1 MNRFEMH
8 AHTSEC
14 DKYARLGGAEL
25 VRLYDEAGYR
35 GMVIT
40 DHYFSLFY
48 EWFAE
53 ELADADHRR
62 IIERYLRGYYAAR
75 NEAEKRN
82 FTVLCGAEV
91 RFDHTIN
98 DFLVYG
104 LEEEDLFRL
113 PLLNRLR
120 NVEELV
126 EILPDH
132 AVVVQAHPFRDNMTV
147 MSPTSLFGIE
157 VYNGGTDAF
166 RNQMARMYAEH
177 YGKAMTS
184 GSDIHHIKALASGGI
199 ATAREITCA
208 GDLVAVLR
216 SGAYSLI
223 ADGREERIR

>member
-14 DKYARLGGAEL
+14 DKYAGLSGAEL
-25 VRLYDEAGYR
+25 VRSYDEAGYR
-35 GMVIT
+35 GIVIT

-48 EWFAE
+48 DWFAD
-53 ELADADHRR
+53 ELAEADHRR

-126 EILPDH
+126 ETLPDH

-147 MSPTSLFGIE
+147 MSPTALFGIE
-157 VYNGGTDAF
+157 VHNGGTDPF

-199 ATAREITCA
+199 ETARDITCA
-208 GDLVAVLR
+208 RDLVDVLR
-216 SGAYSLI
+216 CGDYSLI
-223 ADGREERIR
+223 GGSDR

>member
-14 DKYARLGGAEL
+14 DKYAHLGGAEL

-48 EWFAE
+48 DWFAD
-53 ELADADHRR
+53 ELAEADHRR

-113 PLLNRLR
+113 PLLNRLH

-126 EILPDH
+126 EVLPDD
-132 AVVVQAHPFRDNMTV
+132 AIVVQAHPFRDKMTV
-147 MSPTSLFGIE
+147 MSPTALFGIE
-157 VYNGGTDAF
+157 VYNGGTDPF
-166 RNQMARMYAEH
+166 RNQMARLYAEH
-177 YGKAMTS
+177 YGKVMTS
-184 GSDIHHIKALASGGI
+184 GSDIHHIKALARGGI
-199 ATAREITCA
+199 ATAREISCA
-208 GDLVAVLR
+208 KDLVNVLR
-216 SGAYSLI
+216 GGDYSLI
-223 ADGREERIR
+223 GVSDR

>member
-1 MNRFEMH
+1 MNRFELH

-14 DKYARLGGAEL
+14 DLYAHLGGAEL

-48 EWFAE
+48 DWFAD
-53 ELADADHRR
+53 ELAEADHRR

-91 RFDHTIN
+91 RFDNTIN

-104 LEEEDLFRL
+104 LEEDDLFRL
-113 PLLNRLR
+113 PLLNRLH

-126 EILPDH
+126 EVLPDD
-132 AVVVQAHPFRDNMTV
+132 AVVVQAHPFRDKMTV
-147 MSPTSLFGIE
+147 MSPTALFGIE
-157 VYNGGTDAF
+157 VYNGGTDPF
-166 RNQMARMYAEH
+166 RNQMARLYAEH

-184 GSDIHHIKALASGGI
+184 GSDIHHIKALARGGI
-199 ATAREITCA
+199 ATAREISCA
-208 GDLVAVLR
+208 KDLVNVLR
-216 SGAYSLI
+216 GGDYSLI
-223 ADGREERIR
+223 GVSDR

>member
-1 MNRFEMH
+1 MNRFELH

-14 DKYARLGGAEL
+14 DLYAHLGGAEL

-48 EWFAE
+48 DWFAD
-53 ELADADHRR
+53 ELAEADHRR

-113 PLLNRLR
+113 PLLNRLH

-126 EILPDH
+126 EVLPDD
-132 AVVVQAHPFRDNMTV
+132 AVVVQAHPFRDKMTV
-147 MSPTSLFGIE
+147 MSPTALFGIE
-157 VYNGGTDAF
+157 VYNGGTDPF
-166 RNQMARMYAEH
+166 RNQMARLYAEH

-184 GSDIHHIKALASGGI
+184 GSDIHHIKALARGGI
-199 ATAREITCA
+199 ATAREISCA
-208 GDLVAVLR
+208 KDLVNVLR
-216 SGAYSLI
+216 GGDYSLI
-223 ADGREERIR
+223 GVSDR